1 MGPAGVA
8 ELNQLISRIINISV
22 GLAFVALLIMFI
34 IGGIRW
40 LISGGEPKAVS
51 GAQQTLTQAIIG
63 IVFLALA
70 WLILQ
75 LIESFTGVKVTQFC
89 IGFRPFCPI

>member
-1 MGPAGVA
+1 MGPAGVK
-8 ELNQLISRIINISV
+8 ELQDLFSRIINISI

-34 IGGIRW
+34 IGGIKW
-40 LISGGEPKAVS
+40 LISGGEAKAVS

-75 LIESFTGVKVTQFC
+75 LIENFTGVKVTQFC